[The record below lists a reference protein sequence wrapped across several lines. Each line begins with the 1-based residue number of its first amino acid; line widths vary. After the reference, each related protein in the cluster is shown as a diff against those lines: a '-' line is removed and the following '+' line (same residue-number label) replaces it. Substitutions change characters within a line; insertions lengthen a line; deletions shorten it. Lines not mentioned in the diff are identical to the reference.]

1 VGFVQGG
8 VGSQFPDAPL
18 ESLASLYFEPLWV
31 FYRAPLAIERLTDL
45 QGTEIAVGEEDSG
58 TRLLALELLVQNA
71 VSEGAAEFLALDP
84 AAAAARLRAGQIDA
98 AFFVSAVSGHLIREL
113 LMDESVRLLNF
124 RRDLAYRSRYQ
135 YLSSVTLGEGS
146 VDLVRNIPPGDTTLM
161 APAAT
166 LVSRKGFHPALVTVV
181 LRAAEKAHQGGGLFE
196 QPGEFP
202 SARYTEYPLRPQAQT
217 YLENGPSFL
226 HRYLPFW
233 WASMISRLKIMLV
246 PLITL
251 LIPLIKIAPPLYRWR
266 IRSKIYR
273 WYRDLRALDM
283 RLEGRR
289 EHPVDLERAS
299 AELNELE
306 LDFNNVSVPLAYMDE
321 FYELRMHIHLIRQ
334 QLKQIAEQDS
344 AEPAPPAKRPGRD
357 PGEPLADRKEAGD

>member
-1 VGFVQGG
+1 
-8 VGSQFPDAPL
+8 
-18 ESLASLYFEPLWV
+18 
-31 FYRAPLAIERLTDL
+31 
-45 QGTEIAVGEEDSG
+45 
-58 TRLLALELLVQNA
+58 
-71 VSEGAAEFLALDP
+71 
-84 AAAAARLRAGQIDA
+84 
-98 AFFVSAVSGHLIREL
+98 
-113 LMDESVRLLNF
+113 
-124 RRDLAYRSRYQ
+124 
-135 YLSSVTLGEGS
+135 
-146 VDLVRNIPPGDTTLM
+146 M

-357 PGEPLADRKEAGD
+357 PGEPLGDRKEAGD